1 MTQKATGELELT
13 EMQEDQALQLK
24 YNEFWKFVPESKY
37 PELNMA
43 ACRIISIFG
52 TTYLCE
58 SFYSTL
64 KFVKSK
70 HRSVLTNQHLKELL
84 RSAVTNY
91 SPNFK
96 ELSREVK

>member
-1 MTQKATGELELT
+1 
-13 EMQEDQALQLK
+13 MQQGWPTCGFLK
-24 YNEFWKFVPESKY
+24 DYLLLSIKRDKSKY
-37 PELNMA
+37 PEFKKA

-52 TTYLCE
+52 TPYLCE

-70 HRSVLTNQHLKELL
+70 QRSVLTNQHLKELL

-91 SPNFK
+91 SPNFI

>member
-1 MTQKATGELELT
+1 MANLRLFEGLFV
-13 EMQEDQALQLK
+13 ALDK
-24 YNEFWKFVPESKY
+24 WKY
-37 PELNMA
+37 PEFKKA
-43 ACRIISIFG
+43 SCRIISIFR

-58 SFYSTL
+58 SFYSIL
-64 KFVKSK
+64 KFAKSK

-84 RSAVTNY
+84 RSVLTNY